1 MQLSVCIDAL
11 FRGQDFIQGVQTV
24 KEAGIDTIEF
34 WGWWD
39 KDLESIRSAKD
50 RLGMKI
56 AACCTRFVS
65 LVNPKLQEEYLAGL
79 RETIA
84 VAQRLGCDRI
94 ISQVGNTVP
103 GLSREVQHQ
112 TLVAGLKRC
121 VPLLEK
127 SGITLLVEPLNTIVN
142 HQEYYLYS
150 SEEAF
155 QIIAAVNS
163 QQVKV
168 LYDIYHQQIMEGNL
182 ITRISQNIGAI
193 GHFHAAGNPGR
204 HELTHGE
211 INYPEVLRAIART
224 GYSGYVVLEYYP
236 LEDPARGIREIL
248 SWL

>member
-11 FRGQDFIQGVQTV
+11 FRSQDFIRGMETV

-39 KDLESIRSAKD
+39 KDLESIHYAQE

-56 AACCTRFVS
+56 AACCTRFLS
-65 LVNPKLQEEYLAGL
+65 LVDPRQRKNYLTGL
-79 RETIA
+79 VETIE
-84 VAQRLGCDRI
+84 VAQRLGCNRI
-94 ISQVGNTVP
+94 ITQVGNAIP
-103 GLSREVQHQ
+103 GIPRKVQHQ
-112 TLVAGLKRC
+112 NLIAGLKEC
-121 VPLLEK
+121 IPLLEK
-127 SGITLLVEPLNTIVN
+127 SGVTLLIEPLNTLVD
-142 HQEYYLYS
+142 HKGYYLYS

-155 QIIAAVNS
+155 QIITTVTS
-163 QQVKV
+163 PRVKV

-182 ITRISQNIGAI
+182 ITRITQNIEAI

-204 HELTHGE
+204 HELTNGE

-224 GYSGYVVLEYYP
+224 GYQGYIGLEYYP